1 MINRLAPERI
11 EEMKMKIAIICDVLG
26 KANNGTSLAA
36 YNLIR
41 SLEAKG
47 HDVRV
52 VCPDKDKIGQKNYY
66 IVPEYYFGPF
76 QRYIEKNG
84 VAPAKVDKK
93 ILKSAIAD
101 ADVIHVM
108 IPFGLGKAS
117 EIYASQHNL
126 PLTAGFHC
134 QAENIT
140 SHIFLKNSKFA
151 NKVVYRILHRRL
163 FRYCDCIHY
172 PTQFICDVFE
182 KVVGPTHHRVISN
195 GVSNEF
201 CPGVCEKKDDG
212 VFTVVFVGRYSP
224 EKSHDVLIDAVSKS
238 KYKNSI
244 QLVFAGTGPKREEL
258 KKQAEKKGIIPPVMQ
273 FYDRDELA
281 NLLRTADLYVH
292 PAEIEIEAIS
302 CLEAIATGKVPVIAD
317 SERSA
322 TRNFALTPQNLFRCG
337 DPYDLAKKIDWWL
350 DHPKEKEEC
359 SRRYLGFAE
368 QFDFNRCMDQMEM
381 MLKDTVESKK
391 RES

>member
-1 MINRLAPERI
+1 
-11 EEMKMKIAIICDVLG
+11 
-26 KANNGTSLAA
+26 
-36 YNLIR
+36 
-41 SLEAKG
+41 
-47 HDVRV
+47 
-52 VCPDKDKIGQKNYY
+52 
-66 IVPEYYFGPF
+66 
-76 QRYIEKNG
+76 
-84 VAPAKVDKK
+84 
-93 ILKSAIAD
+93 
-101 ADVIHVM
+101 
-108 IPFGLGKAS
+108 
-117 EIYASQHNL
+117 
-126 PLTAGFHC
+126 
-134 QAENIT
+134 
-140 SHIFLKNSKFA
+140 
-151 NKVVYRILHRRL
+151 
-163 FRYCDCIHY
+163 
-172 PTQFICDVFE
+172 
-182 KVVGPTHHRVISN
+182 
-195 GVSNEF
+195 
-201 CPGVCEKKDDG
+201 
-212 VFTVVFVGRYSP
+212 
-224 EKSHDVLIDAVSKS
+224 
-238 KYKNSI
+238 
-244 QLVFAGTGPKREEL
+244 
-258 KKQAEKKGIIPPVMQ
+258 MQ